1 MKVTILN
8 RTLSHAQELAT
19 LNFCGYDTLQ
29 NASKY
34 EGTVD
39 LVVQT
44 TSVGL
49 YPDFDQNPVEGF
61 HFTGKEIVYD
71 IIYKPRMTKILKEAE
86 KAGCTLHFG
95 EEMLL
100 EQGKLQFEAF
110 TGYHYPQ
117 ALRPL

>member
-8 RTLSHAQELAT
+8 RTLSRAADIAA
-19 LNFCGYDTLQ
+19 LNLCEFDTLE
-29 NASKY
+29 NARKY

-49 YPDFDQNPVEGF
+49 YPDFDLNPIEGF
-61 HFTGKEIVYD
+61 RFTGHEIVYD
-71 IIYKPRMTKILKEAE
+71 IIYKPRMTKLLTEAAA
-86 KAGCTLHFG
+86 AGCTLHYG

-100 EQGKLQFEAF
+100 EQGKLQFEMF
-110 TGYHYPQ
+110 TGYHYPKGID
-117 ALRPL
+117 R

>member
-19 LNFCGYDTLQ
+19 LNYCGYDKLE
-29 NASKY
+29 NAKAY

-49 YPDFDQNPVEGF
+49 YPDFDQNPIEGF
-61 HFTGKEIVYD
+61 RFTGKEIVYD
-71 IIYKPRMTKILKEAE
+71 IIYKPKMTKLLREAE

-110 TGYHYPQ
+110 TGYHYPKELPQ
-117 ALRPL
+117 S